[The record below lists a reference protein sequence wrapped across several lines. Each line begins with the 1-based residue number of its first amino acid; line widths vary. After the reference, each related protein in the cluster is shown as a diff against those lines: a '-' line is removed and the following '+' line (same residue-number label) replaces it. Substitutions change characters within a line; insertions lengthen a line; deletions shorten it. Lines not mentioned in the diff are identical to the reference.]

1 MLKPDAAF
9 AATLLQKE
17 SLVLSFKLNGSAAGN
32 SAPGS
37 KQHLTRK
44 KVSLNDPATAIS
56 SLPDVS

>member
-9 AATLLQKE
+9 AATLPQKE
-17 SLVLSFKLNGSAAGN
+17 SLVLSFKLNGSVVGN

-37 KQHLTRK
+37 KEHLTRK